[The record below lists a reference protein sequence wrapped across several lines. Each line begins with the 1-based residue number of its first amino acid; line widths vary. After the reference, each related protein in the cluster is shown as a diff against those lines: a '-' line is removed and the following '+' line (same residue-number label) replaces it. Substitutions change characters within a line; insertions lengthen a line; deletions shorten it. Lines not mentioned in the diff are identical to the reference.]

1 MIRCILRTLLPSAIA
16 GACCIMVPHLASGQG
31 QVASSQLPD
40 VGGLRPGVPLAQ
52 AVAQLK
58 AHDGKARLIA
68 AQMIVPNFG
77 DKSMPYAL
85 LLAQDMNAS
94 EVIVADVTA
103 PPDAQMVW
111 RISRR
116 VDFPPN
122 KQPLTSDLIAALRQK
137 YGPESYAIPSVAP
150 TLIWHYDES
159 GRRAKEGNGL
169 IFKSCTLPGQAMDSG
184 WHQSVF
190 LDGANRK
197 WVEPPD
203 PLLGIQP
210 GCRNL
215 VTIYAKILPGTDN
228 AIATGLI
235 VYDADF
241 PLAAREYQKTIDAI
255 RGDAEARR
263 KRELEKAHQQA
274 TPSL

>member
-1 MIRCILRTLLPSAIA
+1 
-16 GACCIMVPHLASGQG
+16 
-31 QVASSQLPD
+31 
-40 VGGLRPGVPLAQ
+40 
-52 AVAQLK
+52 
-58 AHDGKARLIA
+58 
-68 AQMIVPNFG
+68 
-77 DKSMPYAL
+77 
-85 LLAQDMNAS
+85 
-94 EVIVADVTA
+94 
-103 PPDAQMVW
+103 MVW

-116 VDFPPN
+116 VDFPPD

-184 WHQSVF
+184 WNQSVF
-190 LDGANRK
+190 IDGAPRK
-197 WVEPPD
+197 WIEPPD
-203 PLLGIQP
+203 PVLGIGP
-210 GCRNL
+210 SCRNL

-241 PLAAREYQKTIDAI
+241 PLAAREYQKTIDSI
-255 RGDAEARR
+255 RGHAEAKR
-263 KRELEKAHQQA
+263 KQELEKAHHQA
-274 TPSL
+274 KPSL